1 MCFLLQM
8 LSVLLVYGCPLI
20 FCLVAGSCAST
31 RLRCSTWG
39 QAYELLDWLT
49 LSYFIMSQGVHGAPA
64 RVQVHGSAAV
74 SGFMLMSCL
83 IDWPS
88 HILSCCREFTVHQPE
103 CKYTAPL
110 QYLGP
115 GWLVDWLIDPLIFYH
130 VAGSSQCISPSASTR
145 LRCSVPRRA
154 VAIAAALHRSAPV
167 LSPSPWICS
176 RFNN

>member
-8 LSVLLVYGCPLI
+8 LSVLLLLVYGCPLI

-31 RLRCSTWG
+31 RLRCSTRG
-39 QAYELLDWLT
+39 QAYELLDWLALSYFIMLQGFHSASIGVQVHGPAAVTGFVLMSCLMRLT

-88 HILSCCREFTVHQPE
+88 HIVSCCGEFTVHQPE

-110 QYLGP
+110 QCP
-115 GWLVDWLIDPLIFYH
+115 G
-130 VAGSSQCISPSASTR
+130 SC
-145 LRCSVPRRA
+145 
-154 VAIAAALHRSAPV
+154 
-167 LSPSPWICS
+167 
-176 RFNN
+176 